1 MGFWWALFILLFLC
15 GLLFLWLGRRG
26 RARSGLPAGRVVF
39 SDTSGWKRLQQPL
52 FARTYQLTGKPD
64 YLVAEGSRLVPVEV
78 KSGRAPEQPYP
89 SHVLQLAA
97 YCLLV
102 EDCYDR
108 RPSRGIIQYA
118 DRAFEVDYTPEL
130 RDELLSTLDEMRADL
145 ASGDAERNHEEPRRC
160 HGCGYLDQCDQG
172 LA

>member
-1 MGFWWALFILLFLC
+1 VAVLPELGGSAAWASGGLC
-15 GLLFLWLGRRG
+15 SSSCSCAACSFCGWAGAGG
-26 RARSGLPAGRVVF
+26 RAAGPASRRLR
-39 SDTSGWKRLQQPL
+39 DTSEWKRLQQPL

-108 RPSRGIIQYA
+108 RPSRGIIQYT
-118 DRAFEVDYTPEL
+118 DRAFEVDYTP
-130 RDELLSTLDEMRADL
+130 SSGMFAVHWMRCAR
-145 ASGDAERNHEEPRRC
+145 SGQQRR
-160 HGCGYLDQCDQG
+160 
-172 LA
+172 